1 MWCLCLCLLSVAV
14 SEVALGFLVVICF
27 CSMVRFYWLYFSL
40 STQLRH
46 SEMRWLLCGP
56 PLSYTCFANFCNLVL
71 ANTFTITC
79 QVHITMCHPYLTTGT
94 LNSAQTHRL
103 SRWVCSTKSVSLRC
117 WSSNVH
123 CALDVAVRYFSLW
136 YDDALCV
143 VYIYNVM
150 FDCYVHLSH
159 CNLHSLLCLGVVFTP
174 MVKLHSMS
182 KSTTGCTT
190 GCVFFKFDVIFFA
203 LSYWFVCPSPPFRSY
218 ASTTKMYCC

>member
-1 MWCLCLCLLSVAV
+1 M
-14 SEVALGFLVVICF
+14 LVVCF
-27 CSMVRFYWLYFSL
+27 LFCFDILFCMLHLSIWCYELGVGCQLFVFWEGWGGTLL

-71 ANTFTITC
+71 ANTFTITY

-117 WSSNVH
+117 WSFNVH
-123 CALDVAVRYFSLW
+123 CTLDVAVRYFSLW
-136 YDDALCV
+136 YDHAFCV

-150 FDCYVHLSH
+150 FDCYVNLSH

-190 GCVFFKFDVIFFA
+190 GCVFFKFDVIFFCSVI
-203 LSYWFVCPSPPFRSY
+203 LVCLPFPSLQVICFHN
-218 ASTTKMYCC
+218 